1 MRKCFLLLFLASSLF
16 QFSCTNNKRPDAPR
30 ILVFSKTMGFHHAS
44 IPKGIDAI
52 IKLGKEN
59 GFDVDTTTNSDY
71 FNNDSLKKYSA
82 VIFLNTTGHVLNYI
96 QRAAFERYI
105 QAGGGFVGVHSATDT
120 EYDWGWYG
128 RLVGAYFNGHPNP
141 QEAKFIIKDKD
152 FPATKF
158 FKDTIWTRT
167 DELYNF
173 KKINPDIHV
182 LITIDESSYKGGTN
196 GAFHPMSW
204 YHNYDGGRAFYTEM
218 GHTDESYSEP
228 LYLKHLLGGIEY
240 AIGDNNVLDYSK
252 ATTQMPPD
260 EDRFTKTSLV
270 KGVFFEP
277 TEMTILPNLDILV
290 LQRRGEILKYDHTTR
305 EVKQVGFLNVYWKTE
320 HTPGVNSE
328 EGLLGISKDPH
339 FDKNHWVYIY
349 YSPKDTSVNRL
360 SRFTFEN
367 DTIDVKSEK
376 IILQFYE
383 QREICCHTGGSVAF
397 GPKGFLFVSTG
408 DNSTPFDEPGAK
420 YVSHGFAPLNDIPG
434 HQQYDSRRS
443 AGNSNDLRGK
453 IIRIKVND
461 DGTYDIPDGN
471 LFPKGEANTRPEIY
485 VMGDRNPYR
494 ISVDQKT
501 GFLYWGEV
509 GPDAN
514 NDSMETRGSRGYDE
528 INQARK
534 AGFFGWPLFVG
545 DNYPYRQYDYATG
558 KSGSLF
564 DPAHPVNDSR
574 NNTGIKDLPPAQPAF
589 IWYPY
594 AASTDFPEL
603 GSGGRCAMAGP
614 VYYTGMFPEKTRLP
628 DYYNG
633 KLFIYDWIRGWIMA
647 VTMLPNGDFDKMEP
661 FIEHT
666 QLHNCSDMEVGPDG
680 KLYLLEYGTGW
691 FQRNADAGL
700 SCIDYN
706 SGNRAPEIKAI
717 HVDKT
722 SGLLPLHIK
731 ATVEAKDPDKD
742 ALSYTWNVGNQKKT
756 TTSPELDYTFNTAGD
771 YNISVEVKDDKGASA
786 KSDSIN
792 VYAGNST
799 PVVNIELT
807 GGNKSFYLPGIPVKY
822 SVSIKDNNT
831 SGVDLKNLFI
841 AYDYKKDFVPVTNPE
856 GHQEAV
862 LPNIGGKILT
872 QTLDCKNCHKENEK
886 SVGPAF
892 MLVSKKY
899 ANNPK
904 AHDYLSQKIR
914 SGGAGVWGQVAMAAH
929 PDISQKDL
937 DQIISWIFSLSDKNS
952 RNKSLPQ
959 EGSIV
964 PPAKE
969 QPNASLVLTAAYTN
983 NPGNNL
989 KPLTGNAFVSL
1000 PGNYYFFSGNEKMEG
1015 FSVNGS
1021 GGKKFLEVPNEEGWF
1036 MIGHIDLTDVRSVN
1050 ILINSPASVKNDYPF
1065 EIKIDSPDGKV
1076 IGKGSVAKLED
1087 KSSVVHITI
1096 DTVTDGNFH
1105 DIYFIY
1111 KPINPDEKIQARVM
1125 AVQFNAK

>member
-1 MRKCFLLLFLASSLF
+1 MKRSFLLLVIACSLF
-16 QFSCTNNKRPDAPR
+16 QFSCTNKRSSKPR
-30 ILVFSKTMGFHHAS
+30 VLIFSKTMGFHHAS
-44 IPKGIDAI
+44 IPKGIDAV
-52 IKLGKEN
+52 IKLGQEN
-59 GFDVDTTTNSDY
+59 GFDVDTTTNSDK
-71 FNNDSLKKYSA
+71 FNDDTLKKYSA
-82 VIFLNTTGHVLNYI
+82 VIFLSTTGHVLDYR

-105 QAGGGFVGVHSATDT
+105 QSGGGFVGVHAATDT

-128 RLVGAYFNGHPNP
+128 RLVGAYFNGHPKP
-141 QEAKFIIKDKD
+141 QEAKFIIKDKN

-158 FKDTIWTRT
+158 FKDTVWTRT

-173 KKINPDIHV
+173 KKINPKIHV
-182 LITIDESSYKGGTN
+182 LITIDEKSYEGGTN

-204 YHNYDGGRAFYTEM
+204 YHDYDGGRAFYTEM

-228 LYLKHLLGGIEY
+228 LYLQHLLGGIEY
-240 AIGDNNVLDYSK
+240 AIGDNKELDYSK
-252 ATTQMPPD
+252 VTAQMPPD

-277 TEMTILPNLDILV
+277 TEMTILPNLDIIV
-290 LQRRGEILKYDHTTR
+290 LQRRGEILKYDHITKQ
-305 EVKQVGFLNVYWKTE
+305 VKQVGFLNVYWKTE

-376 IILQFYE
+376 IILQLYE

-397 GPKGFLFVSTG
+397 GPDGLLYFSAG
-408 DNSTPFDEPGAK
+408 DNSTPFNEPGAK
-420 YVSHGFAPLNDIPG
+420 YVSNSFAPLNDIPG

-453 IIRIKVND
+453 INRIRVMD
-461 DGTYDIPDGN
+461 DGTYQIPDGN
-471 LFPKGEANTRPEIY
+471 LFPKGEPNTRPEIY

-494 ISVDQKT
+494 ISVDQKN

-545 DNYPYRQYDYATG
+545 NNSPYRQYDYATG
-558 KSGSLF
+558 KSGNLF
-564 DPAHPVNDSR
+564 DPEHPVNDSR

-594 AASTDFPEL
+594 AASPDFPEL
-603 GSGGRCAMAGP
+603 GSGGRTAMAGP
-614 VYYTGMFPEKTRLP
+614 VYYTSMFPEKTRLP
-628 DYYNG
+628 QYYNG
-633 KLFIYDWIRGWIMA
+633 KLFIYDWIRGWIFA
-647 VTMLPNGDFDKMEP
+647 VTMLPNGDFDEMEP
-661 FIEHT
+661 FMEHT
-666 QLHNCSDMEVGPDG
+666 KLNNCIDMEVGPDG

-706 SGNRAPEIKAI
+706 GGNRPPEIKAI

-722 SGLLPLHIK
+722 SGVLPFHIR
-731 ATVEAKDPDKD
+731 ATVDAKDPDKD
-742 ALSYTWNVGNQKKT
+742 ALSYTWNLGNQKKT

-771 YNISVEVKDDKGASA
+771 YNISVEVKDEQGAST

-792 VYAGNST
+792 VYAGNAA
-799 PVVNIELT
+799 PVVSIQLT
-807 GGNKSFYLPGIPVKY
+807 GGNKSFYLPGFPVKY
-822 SVSIKDNNT
+822 AVGIKDNDT
-831 SGVDLKNLFI
+831 SKIDLKNLFV
-841 AYDYKKDFVPVTNPE
+841 AYDYKKDFVPASNPE
-856 GHQEAV
+856 AT
-862 LPNIGGKILT
+862 LPNVSGKILT
-872 QTLDCKNCHKENEK
+872 QTLDCKNCHKEDEK

-937 DQIISWIFSLSDKNS
+937 DQIISWIFSLSDKNA

-959 EGSIV
+959 EGTIV
-964 PPAKE
+964 PPAKG
-969 QPNASLVLTAAYTN
+969 QPNASLVLTASYTN
-983 NPGNNL
+983 KPGNNI
-989 KPLTGNAFVSL
+989 KPLTGNALISL
-1000 PGNYYFFSGNEKMEG
+1000 PGNNYFFSGNEKMKA
-1015 FSVNGS
+1015 FSVYSS
-1021 GGKKFLEVPNEEGWF
+1021 GGKNFLVIPHEEGWF
-1036 MIGHIDLTDVRSVN
+1036 MIGHTDLTDVHSIN
-1050 ILINSPASVKNDYPF
+1050 IFINSLVAAKSDYPF

-1076 IGKGSVAKLED
+1076 IGKGTAPKLED
-1087 KSSVVHITI
+1087 KSSVVHINI
-1096 DTVTDGNFH
+1096 DPVTDGNFH
-1105 DIYFIY
+1105 DIYFMY
-1111 KPINPDEKIQARVM
+1111 KPGNGGAEVKAGV
-1125 AVQFNAK
+1125 ASVQFNGK